1 MNIGYRGLIAPIT
14 PKKQL
19 NFKNYKIMKK
29 IFCAVLALAA
39 MASCSKE
46 YTVDYN
52 KQAIAFGD
60 VFVDNA
66 TRADYSDGQD
76 LTQFNVYGIV
86 KGTAGT
92 VNIFAG
98 IPVTGSVGPN
108 VWSYEQQYAQYWI
121 PGADYDF
128 AAVVDADGVGTSTSA
143 ATIGMPTTL
152 TSTADANGVRKDLL
166 YAEGHVDDAIA
177 NQGPVNFTFNHLLSK
192 VHFTVKSNAQGGYFH
207 TVTGI
212 SVSNFKSGTFTL
224 DNVIT
229 PAIIDGGTW
238 AGSTPM
244 DIPFVEIANVT
255 STNTN
260 GISNADMLLV
270 PNAEKFNVTFTVDL
284 YKDATKLGT
293 ETKTIA
299 VENDLVKGHAY
310 NFTIDCSVGNPI
322 QFSVTDD
329 PDWANDPDINV
340 E

>member
-1 MNIGYRGLIAPIT
+1 
-14 PKKQL
+14 
-19 NFKNYKIMKK
+19 MKK
-29 IFCAVLALAA
+29 IFFAVVAVVA

-66 TRADYSDGQD
+66 TRADYSDGQA
-76 LTQFNVYGIV
+76 LTKFNVYGIV

-98 IPVTGSVGPN
+98 IPVTGTVGSN
-108 VWSYEQQYAQYWI
+108 IVDGVETHVWSYDEQYAQYWI
-121 PGADYDF
+121 PDADYDF
-128 AAVVDADGVGTSTSA
+128 AAVVDADGVGTSTDDD
-143 ATIGMPTTL
+143 TIGMPTTL

-166 YAEGHVDDAIA
+166 YAEGLVEDATA

-192 VHFTVKSNAQGGYFH
+192 VHFTVKSNAQGGYYH

-229 PAIIDGGTW
+229 PATIDGGTW
-238 AGSTPM
+238 AASG
-244 DIPFVEIANVT
+244 DEDNKLAVPFAKIANVT

-270 PNAEKFNVTFTVDL
+270 PTTDAFNVTFTVDL
-284 YKDATKLGT
+284 YKGTTKLGT
-293 ETKTIA
+293 ETKTIS
-299 VENDLVKGHAY
+299 VTNDLVKGHAY
-310 NFTIDCSVGNPI
+310 NFTIACSVGNPI
-322 QFSVTDD
+322 KFSVTDD
-329 PDWANDPDINV
+329 PTWTDGGNV
-340 E
+340 TVQ

>member
-1 MNIGYRGLIAPIT
+1 
-14 PKKQL
+14 
-19 NFKNYKIMKK
+19 MKK
-29 IFCAVLALAA
+29 IFYAVVAVVA
-39 MASCSKE
+39 MASCSKDE
-46 YTVDYN
+46 VLELN
-52 KQAIAFGD
+52 REQIGFGD

-66 TRADYSDGQD
+66 TRADYSDGQA
-76 LTQFNVYGIV
+76 LTKFNVYGIV

-98 IPVTGSVGPN
+98 IPVEGTVGSNIVEGVETN
-108 VWSYEQQYAQYWI
+108 VWSYNEQYAQYWI

-166 YAEGHVDDAIA
+166 YAEGHVEDATA
-177 NQGPVNFTFNHLLSK
+177 NQAPVNFTFNHLLSK
-192 VHFTVKSNAQGGYFH
+192 VHFTVKSNAQGGYYH

-224 DNVIT
+224 DNAIT
-229 PAIIDGGTW
+229 PAAIDGGTW
-238 AGSTPM
+238 AASG
-244 DIPFVEIANVT
+244 DEDNKLAVPFAEIANVT

-270 PNAEKFNVTFTVDL
+270 PTTDAFNVTFTVDL
-284 YKDATKLGT
+284 YKGTTKLGT

-299 VENDLVKGHAY
+299 VNNDLVKGHAY
-310 NFTIDCSVGNPI
+310 NFTIACSVGNPI
-322 QFSVTDD
+322 QFSVTNNPTWTDGG
-329 PDWANDPDINV
+329 NV
-340 E
+340 NVQ

>member
-1 MNIGYRGLIAPIT
+1 
-14 PKKQL
+14 
-19 NFKNYKIMKK
+19 MKK
-29 IFCAVLALAA
+29 IFFAVLALAA

-66 TRADYSDGQD
+66 TRADYSDGQA
-76 LTQFNVYGIV
+76 LTKFNVYGIV

-98 IPVTGSVGPN
+98 IPVEGTVGSNIVEGVETH
-108 VWSYEQQYAQYWI
+108 VWSYDEQYAQYWI
-121 PGADYDF
+121 PDADYDF

-166 YAEGHVDDAIA
+166 YAEGHVENATA

-192 VHFTVKSNAQGGYFH
+192 VHFTVKSNAQGGYYH

-229 PAIIDGGTW
+229 PATIDGGTW
-238 AGSTPM
+238 AGSTPLNV
-244 DIPFVEIANVT
+244 PFVEIANVT
-255 STNTN
+255 AAT
-260 GISNADMLLV
+260 GAKSNADMLLV
-270 PNAEKFNVTFTVDL
+270 PTTDAFNVTFTVDL
-284 YKDATKLGT
+284 YKGTTKLGT

-299 VENDLVKGHAY
+299 VNNDLVKGHAY
-310 NFTIDCSVGNPI
+310 NFTIACSVGNPI
-322 QFSVTDD
+322 QFSVTKD
-329 PDWANDPDINV
+329 PAWTDAPGETIK
-340 E
+340 